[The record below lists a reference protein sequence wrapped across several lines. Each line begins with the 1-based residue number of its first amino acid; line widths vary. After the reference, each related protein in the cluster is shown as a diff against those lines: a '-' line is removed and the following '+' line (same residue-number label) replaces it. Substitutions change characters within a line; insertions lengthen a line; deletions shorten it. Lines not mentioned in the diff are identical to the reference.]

1 LTELN
6 NMRETYWLPQLDWK
20 TLLDSNTRVN
30 LYGWATTP
38 TSTQQQNTQQ
48 TTTKVSPKAKSIT
61 SSYWY
66 N

>member
-38 TSTQQQNTQQ
+38 TSTQQSPAPTTQTPQ
-48 TTTKVSPKAKSIT
+48 TTVKDPLGILDL
-61 SSYWY
+61 
-66 N
+66 